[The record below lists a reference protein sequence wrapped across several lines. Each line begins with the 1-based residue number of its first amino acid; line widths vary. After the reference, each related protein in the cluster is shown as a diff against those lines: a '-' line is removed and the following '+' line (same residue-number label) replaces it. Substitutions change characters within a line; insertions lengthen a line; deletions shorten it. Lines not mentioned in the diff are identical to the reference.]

1 MRASTPH
8 SANRAPALGKR
19 APASAAPALAPESG
33 VADLAG
39 VGPKR
44 AEALAARGMVTLRDL
59 VLHLPSRYQDWRGLT
74 PLDHLTPGATVTVEG
89 ELGPVAE
96 RPMRAARWRR
106 LASGWLSDG
115 RGNRVRL
122 VWFNL
127 PAYMRGRMPA
137 GERVLAHG
145 RVTAT
150 ADGAIEIVQ
159 PELHALSSG
168 EAPPVRPVYTL
179 PGAVGQRLFASLI
192 SRALDAIGARIAGA
206 IPDHLRGSDMAVA
219 QALRAIH
226 QPPPDADLAA
236 LSSGESPAH
245 QALALDELFTFELA
259 MCLERERAG
268 RRAGAVCAGNGLA
281 SRWLDAL
288 PFAPTAAQRRA
299 IGEIERD
306 LSAPTRMNRMLM
318 GDVGSGKTLVALW
331 AALRAVGSGYQA
343 AIMAPTELL
352 AEQHH
357 ASFQRLCATT
367 GFPAAL
373 LTGKTTGAARAHV
386 LRGLASGALPIV
398 FGTHAIIQERVAIR
412 RLGLGV
418 IDEQHR
424 FGVFDRARLK
434 ALGAEAN
441 LLMMTAT
448 PIPRSLAMSL
458 FANLNVSFLDELPP
472 GRMPIATEVL
482 DESRL
487 DEVEATVRDEIDRGN
502 RAYVVLPRIEAD
514 DSEELR
520 SVDAMVKR
528 LAAGALRGYRVGAMH
543 GRMRATDK
551 ERVMREFRDGAVQV
565 LVSTTV
571 VEVGIDVPEATV
583 VVVIAAERYGL
594 AQLHQLRGR
603 VGRGRNPSRCCLVA
617 SRDADDAARARLAL
631 MTTCATGAEIAHEDL
646 KLRGPGD
653 ILGARQTGALPLRFV
668 HLVRDYH
675 LIERARAMAEE
686 WIKRDAA
693 LSTAVSAPARRE
705 MRRMLSHGFSLGDVG

>member
-1 MRASTPH
+1 MRASNQNPAKR
-8 SANRAPALGKR
+8 SPASGDRAPVSRSSALT
-19 APASAAPALAPESG
+19 PDSG
-33 VADLAG
+33 ILDLAG

-44 AEALAARGMVTLRDL
+44 ADALGARGIATLREL
-59 VLHLPSRYQDWRGLT
+59 ALHLPSRYQDWRGLT
-74 PLDHLTPGATVTVEG
+74 PLENLTAGAIVTVEG
-89 ELGPVAE
+89 ELGAVSE

-115 RGNRVRL
+115 RGNRIRL

-150 ADGAIEIVQ
+150 ADGALEIAQ
-159 PELHALSSG
+159 PELHAPSRG
-168 EAPPVRPVYTL
+168 EPPPVRPVYTL
-179 PGAVGQRLFASLI
+179 PAAVGQRLFASLVSI
-192 SRALDAIGARIAGA
+192 SLDAIGAGLIGA
-206 IPDHLRGSDMAVA
+206 IPDALRGGEMSAA
-219 QALRAIH
+219 QALRTIH
-226 QPPPDADLAA
+226 LPPHDADLAA
-236 LSSGESPAH
+236 MSGGGSPAH

-268 RRAGAVCAGNGLA
+268 RRAGAVCAERGLA
-281 SRWLDAL
+281 ERWLDAL

-299 IGEIERD
+299 IGEIEVD
-306 LSAPTRMNRMLM
+306 LAARTRMNRMLM
-318 GDVGSGKTLVALW
+318 GDVGSGKTLVAFW
-331 AALRAVGSGYQA
+331 AALRAVAGGYQA

-367 GFPAAL
+367 GIPAAL
-373 LTGKTTGAARAHV
+373 LTGKTVGAARAQV

-398 FGTHAIIQERVAIR
+398 FGTHAIIQDRVAIR

-458 FANLNVSFLDELPP
+458 FANLDVSFLDELPP
-472 GRMPIATEVL
+472 GRMPIATEVF
-482 DESRL
+482 DEARL
-487 DEVEATVRDEIDRGN
+487 DGVEAMVRDEVAHGN
-502 RAYVVLPRIEAD
+502 RAYIVLPRIEAD

-528 LAAGALRGYRVGAMH
+528 LAAGALKGCRVGAMH
-543 GRMRATDK
+543 GRMRAADK
-551 ERVMREFRDGAVQV
+551 ERVMREFRDGALQV

-603 VGRGRNPSRCCLVA
+603 VGRGSKPSRCCLVA
-617 SRDADDAARARLAL
+617 SRDADEAARARLAL
-631 MTTCATGAEIAHEDL
+631 MMTCSTGAEIAHQDL

-675 LIERARAMAEE
+675 LIERARAMAED
-686 WIKRDAA
+686 WMKRDPA
-693 LSTAVSAPARRE
+693 LSTAASEPARRE
-705 MRRMLSHGFSLGDVG
+705 IRRMLAHGFSLGDVG

>member
-1 MRASTPH
+1 MRASNPDP
-8 SANRAPALGKR
+8 ANRTPAPAGR
-19 APASAAPALAPESG
+19 ATAPPQALAPDSP
-33 VADLAG
+33 VADLSG

-44 AEALAARGMVTLRDL
+44 AEALAARGIVTLRDL

-74 PLDHLTPGATVTVEG
+74 ALENLTPGATVTVEG
-89 ELGPVAE
+89 ELGAVAE

-145 RVTAT
+145 RVTST
-150 ADGAIEIVQ
+150 AKGALEITQ
-159 PELHALSSG
+159 PELHPLSGG
-168 EAPPVRPVYTL
+168 EPRPVRPVYTL
-179 PGAVGQRLFASLI
+179 PAAVGQRLFASLVAK
-192 SRALDAIGARIAGA
+192 SLDAIGASLTGA
-206 IPDHLRGSDMAVA
+206 IPTASRGADMSVA
-219 QALRAIH
+219 QALRSIH
-226 QPPPDADLAA
+226 QPPPDADLSAMGA
-236 LSSGESPAH
+236 GESPAH

-268 RRAGAVCAGNGLA
+268 QRAGAVCADGGLA
-281 SRWLDAL
+281 GRWLDGL

-299 IGEIERD
+299 IAEIEID
-306 LSAPTRMNRMLM
+306 LAAPTRMNRMLM
-318 GDVGSGKTLVALW
+318 GDVGSGKTLVAFW
-331 AALRAVGSGYQA
+331 AALRAVANGYQA

-357 ASFQRLCATT
+357 ASFQRLCAST
-367 GFPAAL
+367 GVPAAL
-373 LTGKTTGAARAHV
+373 LTGKTAGAARTHL

-398 FGTHAIIQERVAIR
+398 VGTHAIIQERVAIR

-458 FANLNVSFLDELPP
+458 FANLDVSFLDELPP
-472 GRMPIATEVL
+472 ARMPIATEVFGEEHL
-482 DESRL
+482 DGIEAMVRE
-487 DEVEATVRDEIDRGN
+487 EVARGN
-502 RAYVVLPRIEAD
+502 RAYIVLPRIEAD

-528 LAAGALRGYRVGAMH
+528 LATGTLKGCRVGAMH
-543 GRMRATDK
+543 GRMRAADK

-603 VGRGRNPSRCCLVA
+603 VGRGSSSSRCCLVA
-617 SRDADDAARARLAL
+617 SRDADEAARARLAL
-631 MTTCATGAEIAHEDL
+631 MTTCTTGADIAHEDL

-653 ILGARQTGALPLRFV
+653 ILGAHQTGALPLRFV

-686 WIKRDAA
+686 CMKRDPA
-693 LSTAVSAPARRE
+693 LSTAASEPARRE
-705 MRRMLSHGFSLGDVG
+705 IRRMLSHGFSLGDVG

>member
-1 MRASTPH
+1 MRASDQI
-8 SANRAPALGKR
+8 PAR
-19 APASAAPALAPESG
+19 RPPASGSG
-33 VADLAG
+33 ASVSQSPVLTPDSSVADLAG

-44 AEALAARGMVTLRDL
+44 AQALAARGIATLRDL

-74 PLDHLTPGATVTVEG
+74 PLDDLSAGAVVTVEG
-89 ELGPVAE
+89 ELGAVRE

-106 LASGWLSDG
+106 LATGLLSDA

-150 ADGAIEIVQ
+150 VDGALEIVQ
-159 PELHALSSG
+159 PELHALSGG
-168 EAPPVRPVYTL
+168 EPLPVRPVYTL
-179 PGAVGQRLFASLI
+179 PAAVGQRLFASLVTK
-192 SRALDAIGARIAGA
+192 SLDAISAGIVGA
-206 IPDHLRGSDMAVA
+206 IPGELRGGEMSVA

-226 QPPPDADLAA
+226 HPPHDSDLAA
-236 LSSGESPAH
+236 MSDGESPAH

-268 RRAGAVCAGNGLA
+268 RRAGAVCGDGAFA
-281 SRWLDAL
+281 ERWLAAL
-288 PFAPTAAQRRA
+288 PFAPTAAQQRA

-306 LSAPTRMNRMLM
+306 LAAPTRMNRMLL
-318 GDVGSGKTLVALW
+318 GDVGSGKTLVAFS
-331 AALRAVGSGYQA
+331 AALRAVASGFQA

-367 GFPAAL
+367 GVPAAL
-373 LTGKTTGAARAHV
+373 LTGKTAGAARAHV

-458 FANLNVSFLDELPP
+458 FANLDVSFLDEMPP
-472 GRMPIATEVL
+472 GRMPIATEVFDEAQL
-482 DESRL
+482 D
-487 DEVEATVRDEIDRGN
+487 DVEAMVREEAARGN
-502 RAYVVLPRIEAD
+502 RAYIVLPRIEAD

-528 LAAGALRGYRVGAMH
+528 LGAGALKGCRVGAMH
-543 GRMRATDK
+543 GRMRAADK

-565 LVSTTV
+565 LVCTTV

-603 VGRGRNPSRCCLVA
+603 VGRGRSASRCCLIA
-617 SRDADDAARARLAL
+617 SRDADEAARARLGL
-631 MTTCATGAEIAHEDL
+631 MTSCSTGAEIAHQDL

-653 ILGARQTGALPLRFV
+653 LLGARQTGALPLRFV

-675 LIERARAMAEE
+675 LIERARAMAED
-686 WIKRDAA
+686 WTARDPALTSAA
-693 LSTAVSAPARRE
+693 SEPARRE
-705 MRRMLSHGFSLGDVG
+705 IRRMLAHGFSLGDVG